1 MTERERLGPPPVEP
15 MSDIAWSRVE
25 RGVWSRMDAGE
36 GGASPASTER
46 RRGAAVRWWII
57 AAPLAAAA
65 ILAVIVGVRL
75 LLPAAGEEPVRIVS
89 PKVAASEKFEPSS
102 VTFEDSHIELDSD
115 TALVTSHEG
124 GHPHVLLERGAAW
137 FTVSPRKSRPEFV
150 VRAGD
155 AMVRVIGTRFR
166 VARARE
172 QIAVEVGHGVVDVL
186 FRGRVVEVS
195 TGQRWSSASPAS
207 ASVLAALPP
216 TPAPVAAG
224 PRDRD
229 AVPRGARPGA
239 DRGRG
244 RSRCGR
250 RAVPGEGGR
259 GVYRSAVVVGVAGE
273 CLRARSPA
281 ADPRAGSGGTAR
293 ARARDRPRGAAAT
306 CAQARAQAD
315 HAAHRTARR
324 CRRARACAGQRVRGE
339 RRSRARRVR
348 AARRARAEVSR
359 AGAERVSLAEQGD
372 QPVGRGRD
380 VCGRAARR

>member
-15 MSDIAWSRVE
+15 MSEIAWSRVE
-25 RGVWSRMDAGE
+25 RGVWSRLDAGE
-36 GGASPASTER
+36 GGARPASTER
-46 RRGAAVRWWII
+46 RPGAAVRWWII

-65 ILAVIVGVRL
+65 ILAIIVGVRL
-75 LLPAAGEEPVRIVS
+75 LLPTTGEEPVRIVS

-195 TGQRWSSASPAS
+195 TGQRWSSESPAS

-224 PRDRD
+224 RPEPEPEIDPVDPPPPPHKPEPKRTTRPT
-229 AVPRGARPGA
+229 VRPGA
-239 DRGRG
+239 AAAPEPAPGSASAESVDRERAEYERLAALEPKSPEQALNGYLLLSKG
-244 RSRCGR
+244 TSRW
-250 RAVPGEGGR
+250 A
-259 GVYRSAVVVGVAGE
+259 GVAMFAAGRLAADRHNPE
-273 CLRARSPA
+273 AESLLEKYLKSYPKGANAVDAQRLLSRLKADRAR
-281 ADPRAGSGGTAR
+281 
-293 ARARDRPRGAAAT
+293 
-306 CAQARAQAD
+306 
-315 HAAHRTARR
+315 
-324 CRRARACAGQRVRGE
+324 GE
-339 RRSRARRVR
+339 
-348 AARRARAEVSR
+348 
-359 AGAERVSLAEQGD
+359 
-372 QPVGRGRD
+372 
-380 VCGRAARR
+380 